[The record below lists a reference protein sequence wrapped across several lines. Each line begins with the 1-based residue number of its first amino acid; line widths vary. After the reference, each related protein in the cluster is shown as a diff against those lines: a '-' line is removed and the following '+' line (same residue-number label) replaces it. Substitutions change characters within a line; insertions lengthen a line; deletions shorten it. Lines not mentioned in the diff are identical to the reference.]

1 MLCQD
6 TYFPVLVKERTVI
19 ALSAYTFLE
28 QLSVRVVP
36 QDCRKGVHA
45 AEK

>member
-1 MLCQD
+1 MSCQD

-19 ALSAYTFLE
+19 ALSAYTSLE
-28 QLSVRVVP
+28 QLSVKVVP
-36 QDCRKGVHA
+36 QDCRKGAHA